1 MTLWNTQQED
11 LDAIARS
18 TQWAD
23 EPEAPEPYPEPATV
37 EGEEPESASE
47 TVPAA
52 DAPVEPTANIATVPK
67 PKEAVPVVA
76 KPAAPTGWAPAASP
90 RGCGAPHSPFTGR
103 TMTTTPMK
111 ALPSFVEAL
120 TDAGLNGLLDRSRA

>member
-47 TVPAA
+47 TVPAV

-90 RGCGAPHSPFTGR
+90 RLRRSSPFTGR

>member
-52 DAPVEPTANIATVPK
+52 DAPVEPTANRKVGGTNPKGQTNPKCLNARLTETCAETCFVP
-67 PKEAVPVVA
+67 
-76 KPAAPTGWAPAASP
+76 
-90 RGCGAPHSPFTGR
+90 H
-103 TMTTTPMK
+103 
-111 ALPSFVEAL
+111 
-120 TDAGLNGLLDRSRA
+120 